1 MVNESC
7 LINLLICYFRLSD
20 APINSTYAHSAYI
33 RREAQ
38 QEYLDDKQSR
48 RWIWRIRPGCTEEET
63 QSSLFGTLCTTV
75 SSSV

>member
-1 MVNESC
+1 MVYESC

-20 APINSTYAHSAYI
+20 MPTNDTYVDSAYI

-38 QEYLDDKQSR
+38 QEYLDVKQSR

-63 QSSLFGTLCTTV
+63 QSSLFGTLGTTV